1 MGPLELFI
9 LLIVII
15 PGFILPAVILHWIAK
30 RRGRSGHMAWWALL
44 GWFGFAIGLLIMLMT
59 SAPQRTA
66 AATPQPPH
74 MDAIAEKL
82 HTLTDLHERGLLTD
96 EEYAERRAREIEQI

>member
-9 LLIVII
+9 LLLL
-15 PGFILPAVILHWIAK
+15 FALPAVILYWIAK

-44 GWFGFAIGLLIMLMT
+44 GWFGFAIGILIMLMT
-59 SAPQRTA
+59 SAPQQAA
-66 AATPQPPH
+66 AATAQPPH
-74 MDAIAEKL
+74 VDDIAEKL